1 MTEQLPDVT
10 FDRTLPARPRLRPG
24 LEVLERGA
32 GEVQIGL
39 DPRHAVVASGLPQPV
54 IEILRG
60 LDGSASTRTLLDLA
74 PDEDAEHLRALLTGL
89 AERGLLEDAMAAGQ
103 GPSPEH
109 CALALHGGGRLAVS
123 LATLLAAAG
132 VGHLDVRAGGIVGGD
147 ELGSGYAEAD
157 IGLPRRRV
165 ILQAVRRANVRTQ
178 TTRLTRPRQPD
189 LVLLTDAVVPA
200 PEVVR
205 ELVADG
211 LPHLPVRVREGTG
224 IIGPLVYPGRSSC
237 LRCAD
242 LHRTARDPSW
252 PRVASQLAG
261 RTQPAEL
268 STVHATAALACT
280 QVLRALR
287 HTDEPPPVWNAT
299 LEIDAD
305 AGTVAHRCWLPH
317 PDCWCGAKPPRVI
330 PPVR

>member
-10 FDRTLPARPRLRPG
+10 LPERPRLLPG
-24 LEVLERGA
+24 LEVLERDA

-39 DPRHAVVASGLPQPV
+39 DPRHAVVASGLPRPV

-60 LDGSASTRTLLDLA
+60 LDGSTSTRALLDLA
-74 PDEDAEHLRALLTGL
+74 ADEDAEHLRALLTGL
-89 AERGLLEDAMAAGQ
+89 VERGLLEDAGSPDAEL
-103 GPSPEH
+103 PEH
-109 CALALHGGGRLAVS
+109 CALVMYGGGRLAVAM
-123 LATLLAAAG
+123 ATLLATAG
-132 VGHLDVRAGGIVGGD
+132 VGHLDVRATGMVTGD
-147 ELGSGYAEAD
+147 ELGSGYTAAD
-157 IGLPRRRV
+157 VGRPSRLA
-165 ILQAVRRANVRTQ
+165 ILHAVRRANPKTR
-178 TTRLTRPRQPD
+178 TTRLTRPQEPD

-252 PRVASQLAG
+252 PRLAGQLAG
-261 RTQPAEL
+261 RTQHAEL
-268 STVHATAALACT
+268 STVQATAALATT

-287 HTDEPPPVWNAT
+287 HTGEPPPVWNAA
-299 LEIDAD
+299 LEIDAYD
-305 AGTVAHRCWLPH
+305 GTVAHRSWLPH
-317 PDCWCGAKPPRVI
+317 PECWCGAKPPRLV